1 MMETKVNIL
10 ESALADDEWSPPHPP
25 SPSPSLA
32 TELHMIENRA
42 DGYFFFPF
50 SHLFLQGVDLFASLL

>member
-10 ESALADDEWSPPHPP
+10 ESALADDEWSPPHP
-25 SPSPSLA
+25 PSLA